1 MRVHMYMYV
10 AYRGLKYLP
19 NLSALLA
26 LERVVVCCGRS
37 EVIALLQEVSGSR
50 LPLCKF
56 IELYEKRYHR
66 TISVSELYRMRG
78 VVEVQEMEGSGRSV
92 TLVSSPRIRYSSLT
106 LIVRW

>member
-1 MRVHMYMYV
+1 M
-10 AYRGLKYLP
+10 
-19 NLSALLA
+19 
-26 LERVVVCCGRS
+26 VVCCGRS

-92 TLVSSPRIRYSSLT
+92 TLVSSPRSGSSPKSDASDGSDK
-106 LIVRW
+106 VRACVERLRGDVKLC

>member
-1 MRVHMYMYV
+1 M
-10 AYRGLKYLP
+10 
-19 NLSALLA
+19 
-26 LERVVVCCGRS
+26 VVCCGRS

-92 TLVSSPRIRYSSLT
+92 TLVSSPRSGSSPKSDASDGSDK
-106 LIVRW
+106 VRACVERLSGDVKLC